1 MHRRL
6 HDHPLPASDD
16 PKVVVQCY
24 GICLDHRGR
33 QREWFRPRRRGM
45 RSCEI
50 VLVLTPTRLPFVP
63 GSDSPCG
70 RARDVRTPY
79 RASPADRNACLAAT
93 ALRRASGIEGR
104 RSGRYP
110 DVVPETRGERIIFAI
125 GALAIA
131 ALVALIVLETA
142 ADRFNTR
149 DTSAVVGQMTVAA
162 TTEAAA
168 SPSSAISTTP
178 ETMTARRNDGRDCG
192 RGPDSDRKPDVER
205 DRRHV
210 GRDSLWV
217 GGRGRDLLRDPSAGH
232 REALPQHAFVG
243 IIRCRCEPH
252 SALEREAAAPAAWHL
267 QRSGRRTRAEATS
280 RLARP
285 CSGGKPRS
293 RQLNNPAG
301 GASCCPKQP

>member
-1 MHRRL
+1 
-6 HDHPLPASDD
+6 
-16 PKVVVQCY
+16 
-24 GICLDHRGR
+24 
-33 QREWFRPRRRGM
+33 M

-178 ETMTARRNDGRDCG
+178 ETMTA
-192 RGPDSDRKPDVER
+192 
-205 DRRHV
+205 
-210 GRDSLWV
+210 
-217 GGRGRDLLRDPSAGH
+217 
-232 REALPQHAFVG
+232 EATTGETA
-243 IIRCRCEPH
+243 
-252 SALEREAAAPAAWHL
+252 AAAPTRIASLTLSAIADTWVEI
-267 QRSGRRTRAEATS
+267 RSGSAGGDVIYSGILRQGTAKRFRSTHLWASFGAAANLTA
-280 RLARP
+280 RLN
-285 CSGGKPRS
+285 GKPLHLPPGTYS
-293 RQLNNPAG
+293 ALV
-301 GASCCPKQP
+301 GARGLKPLLG